1 MRNCI
6 FVLLF
11 MSVVFSYAVGNRSLV
26 VKTPVALSNET
37 YPQEGIVSFLLE
49 EGIYYRLAE
58 MPGWQVGRGN
68 YANAARLAVE
78 TMMDFEG
85 SVRRPDVRLR
95 FVLKNEKN
103 KPIYTTNIYSDTQYG
118 LVEVINSVSTEIAN
132 ALGVDI
138 SERGILKV
146 RVIPYYAVGGK
157 IKIQGNVL
165 GNITNKDGFEEEYE
179 LVAGEEY
186 ELLLEDKNGKGL
198 LSNKVIVAKGEKKSL
213 LLTPFNDRVMM
224 GYGFAS
230 FSPWGDV
237 YGEKGGA
244 GFVDT
249 VYFLFPRKW
258 SVDYVMRIAFVETP
272 FVEVFV
278 GTGWYQSII
287 EEILFARARFLTGIG
302 MQSGETRWNVIATVG
317 LMGKWRH
324 FVVGGDWGIGYNIP
338 RYFRQD
344 VAFSTIQGWVGFYF

>member
-49 EGIYYRLAE
+49 EGIYYRLAV

-224 GYGFAS
+224 SYGFAS

-244 GFVDT
+244 GFLDV

-258 SVDYVMRIAFVETP
+258 SVDYVMRIASVETP
-272 FVEVFV
+272 FLEVFV

-287 EEILFARARFLTGIG
+287 EEILFARARALTGIG
-302 MQSGETRWNVIATVG
+302 MRSGETSWNIMTTVG
-317 LMGKWRH
+317 LMGKWSH